1 MECPKCGENFDPK
14 LPLSH
19 RAKMVLPYV
28 LEGLSNAEIAEK
40 MDVETRTVKS
50 YITKAMAWYGVRN
63 RVQLGVLIYKQM
75 CKSSGGENASVPPE
89 N

>member
-1 MECPKCGENFDPK
+1 
-14 LPLSH
+14 
-19 RAKMVLPYV
+19 
-28 LEGLSNAEIAEK
+28 

-75 CKSSGGENASVPPE
+75 CKSSGGKNASVPPE